1 MGNRDIR
8 ERTGRLFKEN
18 FSAVFMACLL
28 LWAAS
33 TLINFA
39 LTLPAA
45 SGAFEAFVMSLSGEV
60 LVTEDMTVPRM
71 PALVSLQSV
80 VISVI
85 LQFAFVVCLSRIVK
99 GQKVSMGFIFEY
111 IADVPHLKR
120 MLSTLWRLV
129 LWAVLIVIAAAAGIM
144 LSMLFAMIG
153 PIIFIAAYIAVVIAV
168 LVFAVI
174 VEGGMMGS
182 AFFEDISVGEA
193 FSAGMRTAKENL
205 GRIIKM
211 MLSYIPISLIGV
223 LPAFIYYNVTG
234 QVDAVYV
241 GLAIFGSLFS
251 YFAVSPIMSMAML
264 HIIGDVR
271 ENGEYFDGYGYTDG
285 SPKTDN
291 QENFEDFNDTQD
303 R

>member
-60 LVTEDMTVPRM
+60 LVTEDMTVPQM

-129 LWAVLIVIAAAAGIM
+129 LWAVLIVIAVAAGIM
-144 LSMLFAMIG
+144 LSMLFAMIS
-153 PIIFIAAYIAVVIAV
+153 PIIFIAAYIAVILAV
-168 LVFAVI
+168 LVFAII

-251 YFAVSPIMSMAML
+251 YFAVSPLMSMAML

-285 SPKTDN
+285 AEKTDN
-291 QENFEDFNDTQD
+291 EENFEDFNDTQD

>member
-1 MGNRDIR
+1 
-8 ERTGRLFKEN
+8 
-18 FSAVFMACLL
+18 MACLL

-144 LSMLFAMIG
+144 LSMLFAMIS

-168 LVFAVI
+168 LVFAII

-223 LPAFIYYNVTG
+223 LPGFIYYNVTG
-234 QVDAVYV
+234 QVNAVYV

-251 YFAVSPIMSMAML
+251 YFAVSPLMSMAML

-285 SPKTDN
+285 AEKTDN

>member
-18 FSAVFMACLL
+18 FSAVFMASLL

-60 LVTEDMTVPRM
+60 LVTEDMTVPQM

-80 VISVI
+80 IISVI
-85 LQFAFVVCLSRIVK
+85 LQFAFLVCLSRIVK

-144 LSMLFAMIG
+144 LSMLFAMISS
-153 PIIFIAAYIAVVIAV
+153 IIFIAAYIAVILAV
-168 LVFAVI
+168 LVFAII

-211 MLSYIPISLIGV
+211 ILSYIPISLIGV

-251 YFAVSPIMSMAML
+251 YFAVSPIMSIAML

-285 SPKTDN
+285 AEKTDN

>member
-1 MGNRDIR
+1 MENRDIR

-45 SGAFEAFVMSLSGEV
+45 SGALEAFVMSLSGEV
-60 LVTEDMTVPRM
+60 LVTEDMAVPQVSS
-71 PALVSLQSV
+71 LVSLQSV
-80 VISVI
+80 IISVI

-144 LSMLFAMIG
+144 LSMLLATLG

-168 LVFAVI
+168 LVFAFI

-223 LPAFIYYNVTG
+223 LPAFVYYNVTG

-251 YFAVSPIMSMAML
+251 YFIVSPLMSMAML

-271 ENGEYFDGYGYTDG
+271 ENGKYFDGYGYTDG
-285 SPKTDN
+285 AEKTDN

>member
-144 LSMLFAMIG
+144 LSMLFAMIS
-153 PIIFIAAYIAVVIAV
+153 PIIFIAAYIAVILAV
-168 LVFAVI
+168 LVF
-174 VEGGMMGS
+174 
-182 AFFEDISVGEA
+182 FFFLKDCMQDMVLFEERSVGGA
-193 FSAGMRTAKENL
+193 F
-205 GRIIKM
+205 
-211 MLSYIPISLIGV
+211 
-223 LPAFIYYNVTG
+223 
-234 QVDAVYV
+234 
-241 GLAIFGSLFS
+241 
-251 YFAVSPIMSMAML
+251 
-264 HIIGDVR
+264 
-271 ENGEYFDGYGYTDG
+271 
-285 SPKTDN
+285 
-291 QENFEDFNDTQD
+291 
-303 R
+303 

>member
-18 FSAVFMACLL
+18 FSAVFMASLL

-60 LVTEDMTVPRM
+60 LVTEDMTVPQM

-80 VISVI
+80 IISVI
-85 LQFAFVVCLSRIVK
+85 LQFAFLVCLSRIVK

-144 LSMLFAMIG
+144 LSMLFAMISS
-153 PIIFIAAYIAVVIAV
+153 IIFIAAYIAVILAV
-168 LVFAVI
+168 LVFAII

-251 YFAVSPIMSMAML
+251 YFAVSPIMSIAML

-285 SPKTDN
+285 AEKTDN

>member
-144 LSMLFAMIG
+144 LSMLFATLG
-153 PIIFIAAYIAVVIAV
+153 PIIFIAAYIAVILAV
-168 LVFAVI
+168 LVFAII

-251 YFAVSPIMSMAML
+251 YFAVSPLMSMAML

-285 SPKTDN
+285 AEKTDN
-291 QENFEDFNDTQD
+291 EENFEDFNDTQD

>member
-60 LVTEDMTVPRM
+60 LVTEDMAVPQVSS
-71 PALVSLQSV
+71 LVSLQSV

-120 MLSTLWRLV
+120 MLSTLWRLI
-129 LWAVLIVIAAAAGIM
+129 LWAVLIVIAAVVGIM
-144 LSMLFAMIG
+144 ISMLLATLG

-168 LVFAVI
+168 LVFAFI

-251 YFAVSPIMSMAML
+251 YFIVSPLMSMAML

-285 SPKTDN
+285 AEKTDN

>member
-1 MGNRDIR
+1 MENRDIR
-8 ERTGRLFKEN
+8 ERTGKLFKGN

-60 LVTEDMTVPRM
+60 LVTEDMAVPQVSS
-71 PALVSLQSV
+71 LVSLQSV

-99 GQKVSMGFIFEY
+99 GQKVTGGFIFEY

-129 LWAVLIVIAAAAGIM
+129 LWAVLIVIAAVVGIM
-144 LSMLFAMIG
+144 ISMLFAMIS

-168 LVFAVI
+168 LVFAII

-223 LPAFIYYNVTG
+223 LPGFIYYNVTG

-251 YFAVSPIMSMAML
+251 YFIVSPLMSMAML

>member
-144 LSMLFAMIG
+144 LSLLLATLG
-153 PIIFIAAYIAVVIAV
+153 PIVFFALYIAVVIAV
-168 LVFAVI
+168 LIFAII

-193 FSAGMRTAKENL
+193 FSAGMRRAKENL
-205 GRIIKM
+205 GKIIMM

-251 YFAVSPIMSMAML
+251 YFVASPLMSMAML

-271 ENGEYFDGYGYTDG
+271 ENGKYFDGYGYTDG
-285 SPKTDN
+285 LENTDN

>member
-144 LSMLFAMIG
+144 LSMLFAMIS

-168 LVFAVI
+168 LVFAII

-223 LPAFIYYNVTG
+223 LPGFIYYNVTG
-234 QVDAVYV
+234 QVNAVYV

-251 YFAVSPIMSMAML
+251 YFAVSPLMSMAML

-285 SPKTDN
+285 AEKTDN

>member
-18 FSAVFMACLL
+18 FSAVCMACLL

-60 LVTEDMTVPRM
+60 LVTEDMTVPQM

-129 LWAVLIVIAAAAGIM
+129 LWAVLIVIAVAAGIM
-144 LSMLFAMIG
+144 LSMLFAMIS
-153 PIIFIAAYIAVVIAV
+153 PIIFIAAYIAVILAV
-168 LVFAVI
+168 LVFAII

-251 YFAVSPIMSMAML
+251 YFAVSPLMSMAML

-285 SPKTDN
+285 AEKTDN
-291 QENFEDFNDTQD
+291 EENFEDFNDTQD

>member
-85 LQFAFVVCLSRIVK
+85 LQFAFLVCLSRIVK

-144 LSMLFAMIG
+144 LSMLFAMIS
-153 PIIFIAAYIAVVIAV
+153 PIIFIAAYIAVILAV
-168 LVFAVI
+168 LVFAII

-251 YFAVSPIMSMAML
+251 YFAVSPLMSMAML

-285 SPKTDN
+285 AEKTDN